1 MPRPS
6 LKCRGVKAIR
16 YSVNRASIG
25 NHYPLLIITVK
36 SLIIIII
43 IIIII
48 KTGSFIIFKNDFGFW
63 KKKSIKE
70 VFQF

>member
-6 LKCRGVKAIR
+6 LKCRAVKAIR

-36 SLIIIII
+36 SLIIII
-43 IIIII
+43 

>member
-1 MPRPS
+1 M
-6 LKCRGVKAIR
+6 
-16 YSVNRASIG
+16 NTASTG

-48 KTGSFIIFKNDFGFW
+48 KTGSFIVFKNDFGFW
-63 KKKSIKE
+63 KKKSITE
-70 VFQF
+70 VFLI

>member
-1 MPRPS
+1 M
-6 LKCRGVKAIR
+6 
-16 YSVNRASIG
+16 NTASIG
-25 NHYPLLIITVK
+25 NYYPLLIITVK
-36 SLIIIII
+36 SLIIIIII

>member
-43 IIIII
+43 III